1 MIDPG
6 SIHERYEYVDEVPDI
21 IKIDELPIY
30 DRYDYDLADETS
42 FRRYIDSIE
51 RDVRN
56 SFEYRR
62 MVGYLRDYMDMN
74 KCSFYENV
82 NNIDT
87 TKIKIEIHHAP
98 FTLADITYIV
108 YNKRAAFRES
118 LEEEMVAK
126 EIMYLHYCLW
136 VGLIPLAETVH
147 ELVHNKYIFVPSTK
161 VLGNWKEFYNRYEPY
176 MSPEQIENI
185 KNIIDTSNEVERD
198 EYKTLLS
205 KKYIYVDTSGAYNLP
220 KAEEIAAMLKSKITE
235 LMDNPPEPVDRPK
248 ELHEAMIFDN

>member
-126 EIMYLHYCLW
+126 EITISQAKPINLEEIKFKN
-136 VGLIPLAETVH
+136 IPGEI
-147 ELVHNKYIFVPSTK
+147 NIFS
-161 VLGNWKEFYNRYEPY
+161 KEN
-176 MSPEQIENI
+176 QIENI